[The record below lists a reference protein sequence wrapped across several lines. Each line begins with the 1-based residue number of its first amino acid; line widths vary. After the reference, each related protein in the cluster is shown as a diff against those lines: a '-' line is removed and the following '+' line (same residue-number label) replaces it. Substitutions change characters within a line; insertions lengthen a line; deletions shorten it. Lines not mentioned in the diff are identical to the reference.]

1 QVTESHEQQTA
12 TSEILQVISTSP
24 TAVNPS
30 LEAVVEAATRLCAA
44 TDAVIF
50 RVDGD
55 TLRLAAHHGPI
66 APGPLGESAIPVP
79 MTMTTVAG
87 RAVLEHRPAH
97 VKDLQAAGEEY
108 PDGHAA
114 ALRFGYRT
122 TLAVPLLREAA
133 AIGVILIRRTEVRP
147 FSDQQIK
154 LLETFARQAVIAI
167 ENVRLFTELQARN
180 RDLTAT
186 G

>member
-1 QVTESHEQQTA
+1 MTCPRCQHENRVAAKFCEECGTPLQQPAGNSPPAPSYADVQRSATEALEQQTA
-12 TSEILQVISTSP
+12 TAEILRVISSSP
-24 TAVNPS
+24 TAVNPA

-66 APGPLGESAIPVP
+66 ATGPLGESAIPVP
-79 MTMTTVAG
+79 LTMKTVAG

-97 VKDLQAAGEEY
+97 VKDLQAAREEY

-114 ALRFGYRT
+114 ALR
-122 TLAVPLLREAA
+122 
-133 AIGVILIRRTEVRP
+133 
-147 FSDQQIK
+147 
-154 LLETFARQAVIAI
+154 
-167 ENVRLFTELQARN
+167 
-180 RDLTAT
+180 
-186 G
+186 